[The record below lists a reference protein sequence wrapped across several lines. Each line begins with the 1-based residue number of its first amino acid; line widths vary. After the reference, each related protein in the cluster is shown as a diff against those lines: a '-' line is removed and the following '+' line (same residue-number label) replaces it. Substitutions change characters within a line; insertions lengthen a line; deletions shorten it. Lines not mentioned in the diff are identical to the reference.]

1 MNNKNIIFYIDFDL
15 YFVSVYRLKDYR
27 LKNKFVV
34 VLNGLSCLICFSILY
49 ELKNVGIK
57 VGWLRFMI
65 EKKVFDI
72 IFVEFNFD
80 LYYIIL
86 NNIFD
91 YIVLNY
97 IVNIEVGLIDECW
110 VDVIVIVEGKN
121 FVVFVRKL

>member
-15 YFVSVYRLKDYR
+15 YFVSAYRLKDYR

-34 VLNGLSCLICFSILY
+34 VLNGLSRLICFSILY

-110 VDVIVIVEGKN
+110 IDVIVIVEGKN
-121 FVVFVRKL
+121 FVAFVRKL